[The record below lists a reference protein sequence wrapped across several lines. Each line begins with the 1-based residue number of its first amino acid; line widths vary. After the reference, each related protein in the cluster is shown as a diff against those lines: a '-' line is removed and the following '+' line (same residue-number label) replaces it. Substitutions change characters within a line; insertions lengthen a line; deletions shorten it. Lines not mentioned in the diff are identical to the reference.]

1 MESEIGKVIATR
13 AGHARVEVAQSGI
26 CSHCEMASSCMQVA
40 GGARIIE
47 VNDPLGVSVDQHVR
61 IELTSGGLV
70 GASFLAYMVP
80 LFGMLLGVILGF
92 YVPGS
97 RNELW
102 GGLGALLG
110 LAIGVLASRLVGDW
124 FGRHGK
130 LTPTITAVVT
140 DGERKEHDDAD

>member
-13 AGHARVEVAQSGI
+13 SGHARVEVSQSGM
-26 CSHCEMASSCMQVA
+26 CSHCEMHSSCAMGA

-61 IELTSGGLV
+61 IELTSSGLV

-80 LFGMLLGVILGF
+80 LFGMLIGVILGF
-92 YVPGS
+92 YVPES

-110 LAIGVLASRLVGDW
+110 LAIGVLASRLMGEW
-124 FGRHGK
+124 FGRQGK

-140 DGERKEHDDAD
+140 DEKRKEYDNED